1 MAFLCQN
8 GVETLS
14 GVQEGTFLP
23 RPKKDNRDFRSEK
36 LNATEAAGFLNLSE
50 RSFYRLVESGII
62 PKAGDGEY
70 ILGDI
75 TDAFWRNQF
84 DSEGLTAART
94 RLVTAQAELAEA
106 QLAEE
111 RGELHRASAV
121 VKVWTDNVSNA
132 RTRLLAIPSK
142 VGPELVGQDLTAIQA
157 KLKTAIYE
165 ALKELAEYDAGRI
178 TRTAAALR
186 Q

>member
-1 MAFLCQN
+1 M
-8 GVETLS
+8 
-14 GVQEGTFLP
+14 P
-23 RPKKDNRDFRSEK
+23 RTRKSNRDFRTEK
-36 LNATEAAGFLNLSE
+36 LNAAEAAAFLNLSE
-50 RSFYRLVESGII
+50 RSFYRMVEGGII
-62 PKAGDGEY
+62 PKAADGEY

-75 TDAFWRNQF
+75 TDAYWRNQF

-142 VGPELVGQDLTAIQA
+142 IGPELVGQNLTEIQA
-157 KLKTAIYE
+157 RLKAAIYE
-165 ALKELAEYDAGRI
+165 ALKELADYDAGRI
-178 TRTAAALR
+178 TRTAASLR
-186 Q
+186 E

>member
-1 MAFLCQN
+1 M
-8 GVETLS
+8 
-14 GVQEGTFLP
+14 P
-23 RPKKDNRDFRSEK
+23 RQKKSSRDFRSEK
-36 LNATEAAGFLNLSE
+36 VNASEAAAFLNLSE
-50 RSFYRLVESGII
+50 RSFYRLVEAGTI

-75 TDAFWRNQF
+75 TDAYWRNQF

-106 QLAEE
+106 ELAEA

-142 VGPELVGQDLTAIQA
+142 VGPELVGQDLTAVQA
-157 KLKTAIYE
+157 RLKEAIYE
-165 ALKELAEYDAGRI
+165 ALKELADYDAGRI
-178 TRTAAALR
+178 TRTAALLR